1 MARSAAWVWKRA
13 ANERDRI
20 EAELEKEVKVL
31 KCEVTRFGFDAV
43 VLGDLFPV
51 GTALRLRAF

>member
-1 MARSAAWVWKRA
+1 MAKSAAWVSKRA

-31 KCEVTRFGFDAV
+31 KCEVTRFGFDAG
-43 VLGDLFPV
+43 VLGDPFPV
-51 GTALRLRAF
+51 GTVLRLRAF